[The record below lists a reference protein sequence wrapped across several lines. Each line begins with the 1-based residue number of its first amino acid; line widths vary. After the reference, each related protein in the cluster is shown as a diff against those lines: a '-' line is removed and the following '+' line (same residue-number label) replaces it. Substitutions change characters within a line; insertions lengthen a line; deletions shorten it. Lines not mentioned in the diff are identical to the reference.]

1 MARDRIES
9 EDLPPDNA
17 ARIAIYDALSD
28 ADPRE
33 PTGRPTLSED
43 QLLARVIGRLRI
55 LVPRELHLLGEK
67 PYFREK
73 VSACI
78 DAGIV
83 EASVADGARHLAL
96 TGVPPR
102 VRYPDGV
109 VRDYEAGLEPARERL
124 EGDDAQ
130 LRQSRLDLNK
140 LVWSL
145 ADRQESTQFSALVE
159 SMREHGYL
167 KHCQIVEGADGTVV
181 DGRARVAA
189 AAVAGVNIVKVKGVG
204 RLSQRRD
211 SPLHRALLMLD
222 LNRERLSDEDRERV
236 YGAIAEAAGRSWSDI
251 AADLAL
257 TREWRRAK
265 RSYVAKLPVKL
276 VKYRKDDQAKVLL
289 TEDGTRVGIRSL
301 LQAAGLA
308 NYKDRTLLEYVH
320 GEKAQSSARPGP
332 PATFVQVTDA
342 IAGIEAL
349 QRERRKV
356 EPEWEDIR
364 QWLLRTAGVKTRAA
378 GAKPPPAQ
386 IDDDES
392 EAPRALGHDG
402 AAHRQASML

>member
-1 MARDRIES
+1 MAGDRTEP

-17 ARIAIYDALSD
+17 ARIAIYDALSE
-28 ADPRE
+28 ADPWQ

-43 QLLARVIGRLRI
+43 ELFGRVIGRLRI
-55 LVPRELHLLGEK
+55 LVPRELHLLGER

-73 VSACI
+73 VTACI
-78 DAGIV
+78 EAGIV
-83 EASVADGARHLAL
+83 EASAGDDARHLAL
-96 TGVPPR
+96 TGVPPKI
-102 VRYPDGV
+102 RYPDGL
-109 VRDYEAGLEPARERL
+109 VRDYEAGLEPARERV
-124 EGDDAQ
+124 EADDAR
-130 LRQSRLDLNK
+130 LRQTGFDLNQ

-145 ADRQESTQFSALVE
+145 ADRQESAEFRALVD
-159 SMREHGYL
+159 SMREHGYM
-167 KHCQIVEGADGTVV
+167 KHCQIVEGADGAVV
-181 DGRARVAA
+181 DGRARIAA
-189 AAVAGVNIVKVKGVG
+189 AAIAGVNIVKVKGVE

-236 YGAIAEAAGRSWSDI
+236 RGAIAQAAGRTWSDI

-257 TREWRRAK
+257 TQEWRRAK
-265 RSYVAKLPVKL
+265 RTYVAKLPVKL
-276 VKYRKDDQAKVLL
+276 VKYRRDDQAKVLL

-332 PATFVQVTDA
+332 PATFVQVADA
-342 IAGIEAL
+342 IAGIETL

-356 EPEWEDIR
+356 EPKWEDIR

-378 GAKPPPAQ
+378 GPKSPEAQ
-386 IDDDES
+386 IDNDEQG
-392 EAPRALGHDG
+392 EPQPLVDG
-402 AAHRQASML
+402 VVHGQASML